1 MWDSLLSAAALERAS
16 MAGFSL
22 WKTYIGPMMAA
33 ALGYS
38 YADMLLYNVGGAL
51 ASTAAALVISDRLPR
66 RGRPV
71 VGFDRTLRRAL
82 RFWRTRGDTM
92 AAFLSPILLGIPV
105 YVLIARKFRT
115 SRRVVLLRSAA
126 SATFWSSG
134 CYFFAAE
141 LLQLSGR
148 PLW

>member
-1 MWDSLLSAAALERAS
+1 MWDSLLTAAALERAS

-33 ALGYS
+33 ALGYG
-38 YADMLLYNVGGAL
+38 YAEMLLYNLGGAL
-51 ASTAAALVISDRLPR
+51 ASTAAALVIGDRLTR

-71 VGFDRTLRRAL
+71 VGFDRKLRRAL
-82 RFWRTRGDTM
+82 RFWRARGDTM
-92 AAFLSPILLGIPV
+92 AAFLSPIVLGIPV

-115 SRRVVLLRSAA
+115 SRRVVMLRSMA
-126 SATFWSSG
+126 SATFWSSV
-134 CYFFAAE
+134 CYLFAAE
-141 LLQLSGR
+141 ILLLWGR